1 MRVSF
6 ITKSPVHLTRSWR
19 ELTKSPSL
27 KNDRLKTAPI
37 FFFFLEETI
46 ILGRTMA
53 PPIVGNVC
61 LNRHHLLAGAH
72 LSTNANYPTLL
83 NVASLLY
90 EPMMV
95 IVF

>member
-27 KNDRLKTAPI
+27 KNDRLKTAP
-37 FFFFLEETI
+37 FFQETI

>member
-1 MRVSF
+1 
-6 ITKSPVHLTRSWR
+6 
-19 ELTKSPSL
+19 
-27 KNDRLKTAPI
+27 
-37 FFFFLEETI
+37 
-46 ILGRTMA
+46 MA

-72 LSTNANYPTLL
+72 LSTNANYPVLL
-83 NVASLLY
+83 NIASSLY

>member
-1 MRVSF
+1 
-6 ITKSPVHLTRSWR
+6 
-19 ELTKSPSL
+19 
-27 KNDRLKTAPI
+27 
-37 FFFFLEETI
+37 
-46 ILGRTMA
+46 MA